1 MFFNLLFAIRLL
13 FIKSVSIIERMFYYN
28 VTNNDS
34 LMVFAVTDIK
44 PETGDNKNIRH
55 EDIEAKLQQERIDYL
70 QTLRKRYA
78 LFL

>member
-1 MFFNLLFAIRLL
+1 
-13 FIKSVSIIERMFYYN
+13 MFYYN